1 VTGEARRV
9 SVVETPGALPAL
21 DRYDETSLGEIRTL
35 SSTATVTDLGVLDD
49 DPARPAYVDEL
60 DETAAATDL
69 MRVYLNDI
77 GRTPLLT
84 AAEEVDMAKRIEAGV
99 YAAELL
105 RRAAAEGPALPK
117 RRREDLEV
125 LAHDGQVAKQHMLR
139 ANLRLVVS
147 IAKKYGNRGVPLL
160 DIVQDGNVGLV
171 RAVEKFDYLKGFK
184 FSTYATWWIR
194 QAISKGVAEQSRTV
208 RLPLGVSDEVNKA
221 ARTERDLATKLGRA
235 PTDEEIAEAV
245 GVDAARILELRRIG
259 RRPASLDAPVGDG
272 DAVLG
277 DLLDAAAPS
286 AADILEREAMLG
298 ELNRLIDQLPE
309 QEAVVVRMRF
319 GLYDGRQRTL
329 DDVGRHLGLTREQT
343 RRLERQAL
351 ATLRQPHNAAPLLA
365 WAG

>member
-1 VTGEARRV
+1 VSSTNHVTG
-9 SVVETPGALPAL
+9 
-21 DRYDETSLGEIRTL
+21 TS
-35 SSTATVTDLGVLDD
+35 VLDD
-49 DPARPAYVDEL
+49 PVQNAYVHEL
-60 DETAAATDL
+60 DEAAAATDL
-69 MRVYLNDI
+69 MRVYLNEV

-84 AAEEVDMAKRIEAGV
+84 AAEEVEMAKRIEAGV

-105 RRAAAEGPALPK
+105 RQYEEEGLDLGA
-117 RRREDLEV
+117 RRRQDLV
-125 LAHDGQVAKQHMLR
+125 ALAQDGQVAKQHMLR

-160 DIVQDGNVGLV
+160 DIVQEGNVGLV

-194 QAISKGVAEQSRTV
+194 QAISKGVAEQSRAV

-221 ARTERDLATKLGRA
+221 ARTERDLATKLGRQ
-235 PTDEEIAEAV
+235 PTDEEIAEV
-245 GVDAARILELRRIG
+245 IGNDAARVVELRRIG

-286 AADILEREAMLG
+286 PADMVERQAMIR
-298 ELNRLIDQLPE
+298 ELNELIDRLPE
-309 QEAVVVRMRF
+309 QQAVVVRMRF

-329 DDVGRHLGLTREQT
+329 DDVGRHLGVTREQT

-351 ATLRQPHNAAPLLA
+351 ATLREPHNAAPLLA